1 MQVGIQ
7 NKYLLVSATD
17 EAQLQDNIHATEL
30 MSSMATSSTTSVY
43 FFRLLCISSRRHLR
57 STSQRTEARGLC
69 VACTTSVQQLS
80 VLTDSSQ
87 RVLEDV
93 SGDIQIFRAQLLP
106 FVNPSS
112 PTAFQY

>member
-1 MQVGIQ
+1 M
-7 NKYLLVSATD
+7 LLAP
-17 EAQLQDNIHATEL
+17 LQFN
-30 MSSMATSSTTSVY
+30 S
-43 FFRLLCISSRRHLR
+43 FQF
-57 STSQRTEARGLC
+57 
-69 VACTTSVQQLS
+69 
-80 VLTDSSQ
+80 LTDSSQ